1 MNFLSNRFRLQ
12 HLLVFVAT
20 AMVSLSA
27 WAVEPFKLKD
37 IRVEGL
43 QRVESGT
50 VFASLPFRIGDFY
63 NDESG
68 AAAIRALFALGLFK
82 DVRLD
87 TQGDV
92 LVVIV
97 EERPS
102 ISEIQ
107 WVGLKEFDKD
117 ALTKSLKEVGLS
129 EGRPF
134 DKALAD
140 KAEQELKR
148 QYITRSLYGAE
159 VQTTVTPVDR
169 NRVNLTFTVTE
180 GGPSKIKEI
189 RINGNQSFSE
199 RTLKDQLNLDIGGW
213 LSWYTKSDRYSRS
226 KLNADLEIL
235 RSFYLARG
243 YLEFRV
249 DSTQVA
255 ISPDKQDISI
265 VINVTE
271 GDRFVVSN
279 VKLEGNYLGKED
291 EFKAIVKIGIGQPF
305 NAETVAET
313 TKAFSDYF
321 GKFGYAFAR
330 IDARPE
336 IDRLNNRVSL
346 VLVAEPSRRAYV
358 RRINVTG
365 NNRTRDEVIRREFR
379 QLESAW
385 YDGDKI
391 KLSRD
396 RVDRLGFFTEVNIET
411 QEVPATNDQV
421 DLIISVVEKP
431 TGSVSAGAGFSSTE
445 KVAFN
450 FGIRQENAF
459 GSGNYLATEINT
471 SRFNRTIVISTTDPY
486 FTEDGVSRTIDLF
499 HRTSRPYL
507 GDLNAY
513 SLVSSGAGMRFGV
526 PFSEVDRVFFGAN
539 LEQTSIRPGT
549 NLPNAYVEYMQQFGY
564 TSTSLPLTIG
574 WARDGRDSALVPSKG
589 ILQRFNSDLSLAGDS
604 RYIRTNYQIQH
615 YTPLTKKFTLALNAD
630 IGYGQGLSNRPYP
643 LFKNYFV
650 GGLGSVRGFQQS
662 SLGPSNSANTL
673 FLGGARKVVFNAEVL
688 APFPG
693 AGNDRTLRLF
703 AFADAGRAFAES
715 QKISLT
721 DLRSSVG
728 IGLSWLSPMG
738 PLRFSYAFPVKSQDT
753 DKIQR
758 LQFQIG
764 TSF

>member
-1 MNFLSNRFRLQ
+1 M
-12 HLLVFVAT
+12 
-20 AMVSLSA
+20 SA

-43 QRVESGT
+43 QRIESGT
-50 VFASLPFRIGDFY
+50 VFASLPFRVGDMY

-87 TQGDV
+87 AQGDV

-102 ISEIQ
+102 ISEVE

-117 ALTKSLKEVGLS
+117 VLVKALKEVGIS

-159 VQTTVTPVDR
+159 VVTTVTPVDR
-169 NRVNLTFTVTE
+169 NRVKLTFTVSE

-189 RINGNQSFSE
+189 RITGNQSFSE
-199 RTLKDQLNLDIGGW
+199 GTLKDQFNLDVGGW
-213 LSWYTKSDRYSRS
+213 LSWYTKSDRYSRT
-226 KLNADLEIL
+226 KLNADLEAL
-235 RSFYLARG
+235 RSYYLSRG
-243 YLEFRV
+243 FLEFRI

-265 VINVTE
+265 AINVTE
-271 GDRFVVSN
+271 GERFVVAG

-291 EFKAIVKIGIGQPF
+291 EFKALVKIGLGQAY

-313 TKAFSDYF
+313 NKAFTDYF
-321 GKFGYAFAR
+321 GKFGFAFAR
-330 IDARPE
+330 VDARPE
-336 IDRLNNRVSL
+336 IDRLTNRVTF
-346 VLVAEPSRRAYV
+346 VLIAEPSRRAYV
-358 RRINVTG
+358 RRINVAG
-365 NNRTRDEVIRREFR
+365 NNRTRDEVVRREFR

-396 RVDRLGFFTEVNIET
+396 RVDRLGFFTEVNIDT
-411 QEVPATNDQV
+411 QEVPATTDQV
-421 DLIISVVEKP
+421 DLTINVVEKP
-431 TGSVSAGAGFSSTE
+431 TGSVSLGAGFSSTE
-445 KVAFN
+445 KVALS

-459 GSGNYLATEINT
+459 GSGNYLATEVNT
-471 SRFNRTIVISTTDPY
+471 SRYNRTIVISTTDPY
-486 FTEDGVSRTIDLF
+486 FTPEGVSRTIDVF
-499 HRTSRPYL
+499 HRTTRPYL

-526 PFSEVDRVFFGAN
+526 PFSEIDTVYFGAN
-539 LEQTSIRPGT
+539 LEQTSIRPGN
-549 NLPNAYVEYMQQFGY
+549 NLPNAYVEYMQQFG
-564 TSTSLPLTIG
+564 STSNSLPFTIG
-574 WARDGRDSALVPSKG
+574 WARDGRDSALVPTRG
-589 ILQRFNSDLSLAGDS
+589 ILQRFNSDLSASGDA
-604 RYIRTNYQIQH
+604 RYVRTNYQIQQ
-615 YTPLTKKFTLALNAD
+615 YTPLTKKYTLALNAD
-630 IGYGQGLSNRPYP
+630 LGWGQGLSDRPYP

-662 SLGPSNSANTL
+662 SLGPSDSTNSL
-673 FLGGARKVVFNAEVL
+673 YLGGPKKIVLNAEL
-688 APFPG
+688 MAPFPG

-703 AFADAGRAFAES
+703 AFTDVGRAFGENE
-715 QKISLT
+715 KINFNE
-721 DLRSSVG
+721 LRSSIGV
-728 IGLSWLSPMG
+728 GLSWISPMG
-738 PLRFSYAFPVKSQDT
+738 PLRFSYALPMKRQVT

>member
-1 MNFLSNRFRLQ
+1 MNFFPNRFRLQ
-12 HLLVFVAT
+12 HLCLLVAA
-20 AMVSLSA
+20 AMSSISA

-43 QRVESGT
+43 QRIEPGT
-50 VFASLPFRIGDFY
+50 VFASLPFRIGDIY

-87 TQGDV
+87 AQGDV

-102 ISEIQ
+102 ISEVE

-117 ALTKSLKEVGLS
+117 VLVKALKEAGIS

-134 DKALAD
+134 DKAFVD

-159 VQTTVTPVDR
+159 VVTTVTPVDR
-169 NRVNLTFTVTE
+169 NRVKLTFTVTE

-189 RINGNQSFSE
+189 RITGNQNFSE
-199 RTLKDQLNLDIGGW
+199 DALKDQFNLDVGGW
-213 LSWYTKSDRYSRS
+213 LSWYTKSDRYSRT
-226 KLNADLEIL
+226 KLNADLEAL
-235 RSFYLARG
+235 RSYYLSRG
-243 YLEFRV
+243 FLEFRI

-265 VINVTE
+265 AINVAE
-271 GDRFVVSN
+271 GERFVVAG

-291 EFKAIVKIGIGQPF
+291 EFKALVKIGLGQPY

-313 TKAFSDYF
+313 NKAFTDYF
-321 GKFGYAFAR
+321 GKFGFAFAR
-330 IDARPE
+330 VDARPE
-336 IDRLNNRVSL
+336 IDRLTNRVNF
-346 VLVAEPSRRAYV
+346 VLIAEPSRRAYV
-358 RRINVTG
+358 RRINVAG
-365 NNRTRDEVIRREFR
+365 NNRTRDEVVRREFR

-396 RVDRLGFFTEVNIET
+396 RIDRLGFFTEVNIDT
-411 QEVPATNDQV
+411 QEVPATADQV
-421 DLIISVVEKP
+421 DLTVNVVEKP
-431 TGSVSAGAGFSSTE
+431 TGSVSLGVGFSSTE
-445 KVAFN
+445 KVALS

-459 GSGNYLATEINT
+459 GSGSYLATEINT
-471 SRFNRTIVISTTDPY
+471 SKYNKTIVISSTDPY
-486 FTEDGVSRTIDLF
+486 FTPEGISRTIDVF
-499 HRTSRPYL
+499 HRTMRPYL
-507 GDLNAY
+507 GDLDAY
-513 SLVSSGAGMRFGV
+513 SVVSSGAGIRFGV
-526 PFSEVDRVFFGAN
+526 PFSEIDNVYFGVN
-539 LEQTSIRPGT
+539 LEQTSIRPGN
-549 NLPNAYVEYMQQFGY
+549 NLPNAYVEFMQQFGY
-564 TSTSLPLTIG
+564 TSTSLPFTIG
-574 WARDGRDSALVPSKG
+574 WARDGRDSALVPTRG
-589 ILQRFNSDLSLAGDS
+589 ILQRFNSDLSVNGDA
-604 RYIRTNYQIQH
+604 RYIRTNYQIQQ
-615 YTPLTKKFTLALNAD
+615 YTPLTKKYTLALNAD
-630 IGYGQGLSNRPYP
+630 LGWGQGLSNRPYP
-643 LFKNYFV
+643 LFKNYYV

-662 SLGPSNSANTL
+662 TLGPSDSTNSL
-673 FLGGARKVVFNAEVL
+673 YLGGPKKIVMNAEL
-688 APFPG
+688 MAPLPG

-703 AFADAGRAFAES
+703 AFTDVGRAFGENEKVNLS
-715 QKISLT
+715 E
-721 DLRSSVG
+721 LRSSYGV
-728 IGLSWLSPMG
+728 GLSWISPMG
-738 PLRFSYAFPVKSQDT
+738 PLRFSYALPIKRKVT

>member
-1 MNFLSNRFRLQ
+1 MNFLLNRFRL
-12 HLLVFVAT
+12 HHFCVLLA
-20 AMVSLSA
+20 AAISGMSA

-43 QRVESGT
+43 QRIESGT
-50 VFASLPFRIGDFY
+50 VFASLPFRVGDMY

-87 TQGDV
+87 AQGDV

-102 ISEIQ
+102 ISEVE

-117 ALTKSLKEVGLS
+117 VLVKALKEVGIS

-159 VQTTVTPVDR
+159 VVTTVTPVDR
-169 NRVNLTFTVTE
+169 NRVKLTFTVSE

-189 RINGNQSFSE
+189 RITGNQNFSE
-199 RTLKDQLNLDIGGW
+199 GTLKDQFNLDVGGW
-213 LSWYTKSDRYSRS
+213 LSWYTKSDRYSRT
-226 KLNADLEIL
+226 KLNADLEAL
-235 RSFYLARG
+235 RSYYLSRG
-243 YLEFRV
+243 FLEFRI

-265 VINVTE
+265 AINVTE
-271 GDRFVVSN
+271 GERFVVSG

-291 EFKAIVKIGIGQPF
+291 EFKALVKIGLGQAY

-313 TKAFSDYF
+313 NKAFTDYF
-321 GKFGYAFAR
+321 GKFGFAFAR
-330 IDARPE
+330 VDARPE
-336 IDRLNNRVSL
+336 IDRLTNRVTF
-346 VLVAEPSRRAYV
+346 VLIAEPSRRAYV
-358 RRINVTG
+358 RRINVAG
-365 NNRTRDEVIRREFR
+365 NNRTRDEVVRREFR

-396 RVDRLGFFTEVNIET
+396 RVDRLGFFTEVNIDT
-411 QEVPATNDQV
+411 QEVPATTDQV
-421 DLIISVVEKP
+421 DLTVNVVEKP
-431 TGSVSAGAGFSSTE
+431 TGSISLGAGFSSTE
-445 KVAFN
+445 KVALS

-459 GSGNYLATEINT
+459 GSGNYLATEVNT
-471 SRFNRTIVISTTDPY
+471 SKYNRTIVISTTDPY
-486 FTEDGVSRTIDLF
+486 FTPEGISRTIDVF
-499 HRTSRPYL
+499 HRTTRPYL

-526 PFSEVDRVFFGAN
+526 PFSEIDTVYFGVN
-539 LEQTSIRPGT
+539 LEQTSIRPGN

-564 TSTSLPLTIG
+564 TSNSLPFTIG
-574 WARDGRDSALVPSKG
+574 WARDGRDSALVPTRG
-589 ILQRFNSDLSLAGDS
+589 ILQRFNSDLSASGDA
-604 RYIRTNYQIQH
+604 RYVRTNYQIQQ
-615 YTPLTKKFTLALNAD
+615 YTPLTKKYTLALNAD
-630 IGYGQGLSNRPYP
+630 LGWGQGLSDRPYP

-662 SLGPSNSANTL
+662 TLGPSDSTNSL
-673 FLGGARKVVFNAEVL
+673 YLGGPKKIVLNAEL
-688 APFPG
+688 MAPFPG

-703 AFADAGRAFAES
+703 AFTDVGRAFGENE
-715 QKISLT
+715 KINFNE
-721 DLRSSVG
+721 LRSSIGV
-728 IGLSWLSPMG
+728 GLSWISPMG
-738 PLRFSYAFPVKSQDT
+738 PLRFSYALPMKRQVT

>member
-1 MNFLSNRFRLQ
+1 MNFLPNRFRLH
-12 HLLVFVAT
+12 HLCVLLA
-20 AMVSLSA
+20 AAISSMSA

-43 QRVESGT
+43 QRIESGT
-50 VFASLPFRIGDFY
+50 VFASLPFRVGDMY

-87 TQGDV
+87 AQGDV

-102 ISEIQ
+102 ISEVE

-117 ALTKSLKEVGLS
+117 VLQKALKEVGIS

-159 VQTTVTPVDR
+159 VVTTVTPVDR
-169 NRVNLTFTVTE
+169 NRVKLTFTVSE

-189 RINGNQSFSE
+189 RITGNQNFSE
-199 RTLKDQLNLDIGGW
+199 GTLKDQFNLDVGGW
-213 LSWYTKSDRYSRS
+213 LSWYTKSDRYSRT
-226 KLNADLEIL
+226 KLNADLEAL
-235 RSFYLARG
+235 RSYYLSRG
-243 YLEFRV
+243 FLEFRI

-255 ISPDKQDISI
+255 ISPDKQDIS
-265 VINVTE
+265 VAINVTE
-271 GDRFVVSN
+271 GERFVVSG

-291 EFKAIVKIGIGQPF
+291 EFKALVKIGLGQPY

-313 TKAFSDYF
+313 NKAFTDYF
-321 GKFGYAFAR
+321 GKFGFAFAR
-330 IDARPE
+330 VDARPE
-336 IDRLNNRVSL
+336 IDRLTNRVTF
-346 VLVAEPSRRAYV
+346 VLIAEPSRRAYV
-358 RRINVTG
+358 RRINVAG
-365 NNRTRDEVIRREFR
+365 NNRTRDEVVRREFR

-411 QEVPATNDQV
+411 QEVPATTDQV
-421 DLIISVVEKP
+421 DLTVNVIEKP
-431 TGSVSAGAGFSSTE
+431 TGSVSLGAGFSSTE
-445 KVAFN
+445 KVALS

-459 GSGNYLATEINT
+459 GSGNYLATEVNT
-471 SRFNRTIVISTTDPY
+471 SKYNRTIVISTTDPY
-486 FTEDGVSRTIDLF
+486 FTPEGISRTIDIF
-499 HRTSRPYL
+499 HRTTRPYL

-513 SLVSSGAGMRFGV
+513 SLVNSGAGMRFGV
-526 PFSEVDRVFFGAN
+526 PFSEIDTVYFGAN
-539 LEQTSIRPGT
+539 LEQTSIRPGN

-564 TSTSLPLTIG
+564 TSNSLPFTIG
-574 WARDGRDSALVPSKG
+574 WARDGRDSALVPTRG
-589 ILQRFNSDLSLAGDS
+589 ILQRFNSDLSASGDA
-604 RYIRTNYQIQH
+604 RYVRTNYQIQQ
-615 YTPLTKKFTLALNAD
+615 YTPLTKKYTLALNAD
-630 IGYGQGLSNRPYP
+630 LGWGQGLSNRPYP

-662 SLGPSNSANTL
+662 TLGPSDSTNSL
-673 FLGGARKVVFNAEVL
+673 YLGGPKKIVLNAEL
-688 APFPG
+688 MAPFPG

-703 AFADAGRAFAES
+703 AFTDVGRAFGENE
-715 QKISLT
+715 KINLNE
-721 DLRSSVG
+721 LRSSIGV
-728 IGLSWLSPMG
+728 GLSWISPMG
-738 PLRFSYAFPVKSQDT
+738 PLRFSYALPMKRQVA

>member
-1 MNFLSNRFRLQ
+1 MNFLPNRFRLH
-12 HLLVFVAT
+12 HLCVLLA
-20 AMVSLSA
+20 AAISGMSA

-43 QRVESGT
+43 QRIESGT
-50 VFASLPFRIGDFY
+50 VFASLPFRVGDMY

-87 TQGDV
+87 AQGDV

-102 ISEIQ
+102 ISEVE

-117 ALTKSLKEVGLS
+117 VLVKALKEVGIS

-159 VQTTVTPVDR
+159 VVTTVTPVDR
-169 NRVNLTFTVTE
+169 NRVKLTFTVSE

-189 RINGNQSFSE
+189 RITGNQNFSE
-199 RTLKDQLNLDIGGW
+199 GTLKDQFNLDVGGW
-213 LSWYTKSDRYSRS
+213 LSWYTKSDRYSRT
-226 KLNADLEIL
+226 KLNADLEAL
-235 RSFYLARG
+235 RSYYLSRG
-243 YLEFRV
+243 FLEFRI

-265 VINVTE
+265 AINVTE
-271 GDRFVVSN
+271 GERFVVSG

-291 EFKAIVKIGIGQPF
+291 EFKALVKIGLGQAY

-313 TKAFSDYF
+313 NKAFTDYF
-321 GKFGYAFAR
+321 GKFGFAFAR
-330 IDARPE
+330 VDARPE
-336 IDRLNNRVSL
+336 IDRLTNRVTF
-346 VLVAEPSRRAYV
+346 VLIAEPSRRAYV
-358 RRINVTG
+358 RRINVAG
-365 NNRTRDEVIRREFR
+365 NNRTRDEVVRREFR

-396 RVDRLGFFTEVNIET
+396 RVDRLGFFTEVNIDT
-411 QEVPATNDQV
+411 QEVPATTDQV
-421 DLIISVVEKP
+421 DLTINVVEKP
-431 TGSVSAGAGFSSTE
+431 TGSVSLGAGFSSTE
-445 KVAFN
+445 KVALS

-459 GSGNYLATEINT
+459 GSGNYLATEVNT
-471 SRFNRTIVISTTDPY
+471 SRYNRTIVISTTDPY
-486 FTEDGVSRTIDLF
+486 FTPEGVSRTIDVF
-499 HRTSRPYL
+499 HRTTRPYL

-526 PFSEVDRVFFGAN
+526 PFSEIDTVYFGAN
-539 LEQTSIRPGT
+539 LEQTSIRPGN
-549 NLPNAYVEYMQQFGY
+549 NLPNAYVEYMQQFG
-564 TSTSLPLTIG
+564 STSNSLPFTIG
-574 WARDGRDSALVPSKG
+574 WARDGRDSALVPTRG
-589 ILQRFNSDLSLAGDS
+589 ILQRFNSDLSASGDA
-604 RYIRTNYQIQH
+604 RYVRTNYQIQQ
-615 YTPLTKKFTLALNAD
+615 YTPLTKKYTLALNAD
-630 IGYGQGLSNRPYP
+630 LGWGQGLSDRPYP

-662 SLGPSNSANTL
+662 SLGPSDSTNSL
-673 FLGGARKVVFNAEVL
+673 YLGGPKKIVLNAEL
-688 APFPG
+688 MAPFPG

-703 AFADAGRAFAES
+703 AFTDVGRAFGENE
-715 QKISLT
+715 KINFNE
-721 DLRSSVG
+721 LRSSIGV
-728 IGLSWLSPMG
+728 GLSWISPMG
-738 PLRFSYAFPVKSQDT
+738 PLRFSYALPMKRQVT

>member
-1 MNFLSNRFRLQ
+1 MCV
-12 HLLVFVAT
+12 LLA
-20 AMVSLSA
+20 AAISGMSA

-43 QRVESGT
+43 QRIESGT
-50 VFASLPFRIGDFY
+50 VFASLPFRVGDMY

-87 TQGDV
+87 AQGDV

-102 ISEIQ
+102 ISEVE

-117 ALTKSLKEVGLS
+117 VLQKALKEVGIS

-159 VQTTVTPVDR
+159 VVTTVTPVDR
-169 NRVNLTFTVTE
+169 NRVKLTFTVSE

-189 RINGNQSFSE
+189 RITGNQNFSE
-199 RTLKDQLNLDIGGW
+199 GTLKDQFNLDVGGW
-213 LSWYTKSDRYSRS
+213 LSWYTKSDRYSRT
-226 KLNADLEIL
+226 KLNADLEAL
-235 RSFYLARG
+235 RSYYLSRG
-243 YLEFRV
+243 FLEFRI

-265 VINVTE
+265 AINVTE
-271 GDRFVVSN
+271 GERFVVSG

-291 EFKAIVKIGIGQPF
+291 EFKALVKIGLGQAY

-313 TKAFSDYF
+313 NKAFTDYF
-321 GKFGYAFAR
+321 GKFGFAFAR
-330 IDARPE
+330 VDARPE
-336 IDRLNNRVSL
+336 IDRVTNRVTF
-346 VLVAEPSRRAYV
+346 VLIAEPSRRAYV
-358 RRINVTG
+358 RRINVAG
-365 NNRTRDEVIRREFR
+365 NNRTRDEVVRREFR

-396 RVDRLGFFTEVNIET
+396 RVDRLGFFTEVNIDT
-411 QEVPATNDQV
+411 QEVPATTDQV
-421 DLIISVVEKP
+421 DLTVNVIEKP
-431 TGSVSAGAGFSSTE
+431 TGSVSLGAGFSSTE
-445 KVAFN
+445 KVALS

-459 GSGNYLATEINT
+459 GSGNYLATEVNT
-471 SRFNRTIVISTTDPY
+471 SRYNRTIVVSTTDPY
-486 FTEDGVSRTIDLF
+486 FTPEGISRTIDVF
-499 HRTSRPYL
+499 HRTTRPYL

-526 PFSEVDRVFFGAN
+526 PFSEIDTVYFGAN
-539 LEQTSIRPGT
+539 LEQTSIRPGN

-564 TSTSLPLTIG
+564 TSNSLPFTIG
-574 WARDGRDSALVPSKG
+574 WARDGRDSALVPTRG
-589 ILQRFNSDLSLAGDS
+589 ILQRFNSDLSASGDA
-604 RYIRTNYQIQH
+604 RYVRTNYQIQQ
-615 YTPLTKKFTLALNAD
+615 YTPLTKKYTLALNAD
-630 IGYGQGLSNRPYP
+630 LGWGQGLSNRPYP

-662 SLGPSNSANTL
+662 TLGPSDSTNSL
-673 FLGGARKVVFNAEVL
+673 YLGGPKKIVLNAEL
-688 APFPG
+688 MAPFPG

-703 AFADAGRAFAES
+703 AFTDVGRAFGENE
-715 QKISLT
+715 KINFNE
-721 DLRSSVG
+721 LRSSIGV
-728 IGLSWLSPMG
+728 GLSWISPMG
-738 PLRFSYAFPVKSQDT
+738 PLRFSYALPMKRQVT

>member
-1 MNFLSNRFRLQ
+1 MNFLPNRFRLH
-12 HLLVFVAT
+12 HLCVLLA
-20 AMVSLSA
+20 AAISGMSA

-43 QRVESGT
+43 QRIESGT
-50 VFASLPFRIGDFY
+50 VFASLPFRVGDMY

-87 TQGDV
+87 AQGDV

-102 ISEIQ
+102 ISEVE

-117 ALTKSLKEVGLS
+117 VLVKALKEVGIS

-159 VQTTVTPVDR
+159 VVTTVTPVDR
-169 NRVNLTFTVTE
+169 NRVKLTFTVSE

-189 RINGNQSFSE
+189 RITGNQNFSE
-199 RTLKDQLNLDIGGW
+199 GTLKDQFNLDVGGW
-213 LSWYTKSDRYSRS
+213 LSWYTKSDRYSRT
-226 KLNADLEIL
+226 KLNADLEAL
-235 RSFYLARG
+235 RSYYLSRG
-243 YLEFRV
+243 FLEFRI

-265 VINVTE
+265 AINVTE
-271 GDRFVVSN
+271 GERFVVSG

-291 EFKAIVKIGIGQPF
+291 EFKALVKIGLGQAY

-313 TKAFSDYF
+313 NKAFTDYF
-321 GKFGYAFAR
+321 GKFGFAFAR
-330 IDARPE
+330 VDARPE
-336 IDRLNNRVSL
+336 IDRLTNRVTF
-346 VLVAEPSRRAYV
+346 VLIAEPSRRAYV
-358 RRINVTG
+358 RRINVAG
-365 NNRTRDEVIRREFR
+365 NNRTRDEVVRREFR

-396 RVDRLGFFTEVNIET
+396 RVDRLGFFTEVNIDT
-411 QEVPATNDQV
+411 QEVPATTDQV
-421 DLIISVVEKP
+421 DLTVNVVEKP
-431 TGSVSAGAGFSSTE
+431 TGSVSLGAGFSSTE
-445 KVAFN
+445 KVALS

-459 GSGNYLATEINT
+459 GSGNYLATEVNT
-471 SRFNRTIVISTTDPY
+471 SKYNRTIVISTTDPY
-486 FTEDGVSRTIDLF
+486 FTPEGISRTIDVF
-499 HRTSRPYL
+499 HRTTRPYL

-526 PFSEVDRVFFGAN
+526 PFSEIDTVYFGAN
-539 LEQTSIRPGT
+539 LEQTSIRPGN

-564 TSTSLPLTIG
+564 TSNSLPFTIG
-574 WARDGRDSALVPSKG
+574 WARDGRDSALVPTRG
-589 ILQRFNSDLSLAGDS
+589 ILQRFNSDLSASGDA
-604 RYIRTNYQIQH
+604 RYVRTNYQIQQ
-615 YTPLTKKFTLALNAD
+615 YTPLTKKYTLALNAD
-630 IGYGQGLSNRPYP
+630 LGWGQGLSDRPYP

-662 SLGPSNSANTL
+662 TLGPSDSTNSL
-673 FLGGARKVVFNAEVL
+673 YLGGPKKIVLNAEL
-688 APFPG
+688 MAPFPG

-703 AFADAGRAFAES
+703 AFTDVGRAFGENE
-715 QKISLT
+715 KINFNE
-721 DLRSSVG
+721 LRSSIGV
-728 IGLSWLSPMG
+728 GLSWISPMG
-738 PLRFSYAFPVKSQDT
+738 PLRFSYALPMKRQVT

>member
-1 MNFLSNRFRLQ
+1 MNFLPNRFRLH
-12 HLLVFVAT
+12 HLCVLLA
-20 AMVSLSA
+20 AAISGMSA
-27 WAVEPFKLKD
+27 WAVEPFMLKD

-43 QRVESGT
+43 QRIESGT
-50 VFASLPFRIGDFY
+50 VFASLPFRVGDMY

-87 TQGDV
+87 AQGDV

-102 ISEIQ
+102 ISEVE

-117 ALTKSLKEVGLS
+117 VLVKALKEVGIS

-159 VQTTVTPVDR
+159 VVTTVTPVDR
-169 NRVNLTFTVTE
+169 NRVKLTFTVSE

-189 RINGNQSFSE
+189 RITGNQNFSE
-199 RTLKDQLNLDIGGW
+199 GTLKDQFNLDVGGW
-213 LSWYTKSDRYSRS
+213 LSWYTKSDRYSRT
-226 KLNADLEIL
+226 KLNADLEAL
-235 RSFYLARG
+235 RSYYLSRG
-243 YLEFRV
+243 FLEFRI

-265 VINVTE
+265 AINVTE
-271 GDRFVVSN
+271 GERFVVSG

-291 EFKAIVKIGIGQPF
+291 EFKALVKIGLGQPY

-313 TKAFSDYF
+313 SKAFADYF
-321 GKFGYAFAR
+321 GKFGFAFAR
-330 IDARPE
+330 VDARPE
-336 IDRLNNRVSL
+336 IDRLTNRVNF
-346 VLVAEPSRRAYV
+346 VLIAEPSRRAYV
-358 RRINVTG
+358 RRINVAG

-396 RVDRLGFFTEVNIET
+396 RVDRLGFFTEVNIDT
-411 QEVPATNDQV
+411 QEVPATTDQV
-421 DLIISVVEKP
+421 DLTVNVVEKP
-431 TGSVSAGAGFSSTE
+431 TGSISLGAGFSSTE
-445 KVAFN
+445 KVALS
-450 FGIRQENAF
+450 FGVRQENAF

-471 SRFNRTIVISTTDPY
+471 SKYNRTIVISTTDPY
-486 FTEDGVSRTIDLF
+486 FTPEGISRTIDVF
-499 HRTSRPYL
+499 HRTTRPYL

-513 SLVSSGAGMRFGV
+513 SLVSSGAGARFGV
-526 PFSEVDRVFFGAN
+526 PFSEIDTVYFGVN
-539 LEQTSIRPGT
+539 LEQTSIRPGN

-564 TSTSLPLTIG
+564 TSTSLPFTVG
-574 WARDGRDSALVPSKG
+574 WARDGRDSALVPTQG
-589 ILQRFNSDLSLAGDS
+589 ILQRFNSDLSASGDA
-604 RYIRTNYQIQH
+604 RYVRTNYQIQQ
-615 YTPLTKKFTLALNAD
+615 YTPLTKKYTLALNAD
-630 IGYGQGLSNRPYP
+630 LGWGQGLSNRPYP

-662 SLGPSNSANTL
+662 TLGPSDSTNSL
-673 FLGGARKVVFNAEVL
+673 YLGGPKKIVLNAEL
-688 APFPG
+688 MAPFPG

-703 AFADAGRAFAES
+703 AFTDVGRAFGENE
-715 QKISLT
+715 KIKLGE
-721 DLRSSVG
+721 LRSSIGV
-728 IGLSWLSPMG
+728 GLSWISPMG
-738 PLRFSYAFPVKSQDT
+738 PLRFSYALPMRRQVA

>member
-1 MNFLSNRFRLQ
+1 V
-12 HLLVFVAT
+12 LLA
-20 AMVSLSA
+20 AAISGMSA

-43 QRVESGT
+43 QRIESGT
-50 VFASLPFRIGDFY
+50 VFASLPFRVGDMY

-87 TQGDV
+87 AQGDV

-102 ISEIQ
+102 ISEVE

-117 ALTKSLKEVGLS
+117 VLVKALKEVGIS

-159 VQTTVTPVDR
+159 VVTTVTPVDR
-169 NRVNLTFTVTE
+169 NRVKLTFTVSE

-189 RINGNQSFSE
+189 RITGNQNFSE
-199 RTLKDQLNLDIGGW
+199 GTLKDQFNLDVGGW
-213 LSWYTKSDRYSRS
+213 LSWYTKSDRYSRT
-226 KLNADLEIL
+226 KLNADLEAL
-235 RSFYLARG
+235 RSYYLSRG
-243 YLEFRV
+243 FLEFRI

-265 VINVTE
+265 AINVTE
-271 GDRFVVSN
+271 GERFVVSG

-291 EFKAIVKIGIGQPF
+291 EFKALVKIGLGQAY

-313 TKAFSDYF
+313 NKAFTDYF
-321 GKFGYAFAR
+321 GKFGFAFAR
-330 IDARPE
+330 VDARPE
-336 IDRLNNRVSL
+336 IDRLTNRVTF
-346 VLVAEPSRRAYV
+346 VLIAEPSRRAYV
-358 RRINVTG
+358 RRINVAG
-365 NNRTRDEVIRREFR
+365 NNRTRDEVVRREFR

-396 RVDRLGFFTEVNIET
+396 RVDRLGFFTEVNIDT
-411 QEVPATNDQV
+411 QEVPATTDQV
-421 DLIISVVEKP
+421 DLTVNVVEKP
-431 TGSVSAGAGFSSTE
+431 TGSVSLGAGFSSTE
-445 KVAFN
+445 KVALS

-459 GSGNYLATEINT
+459 GSGNYLATEVNT
-471 SRFNRTIVISTTDPY
+471 SKYNRTIVISTTDPY
-486 FTEDGVSRTIDLF
+486 FTPEGISRTIDVF
-499 HRTSRPYL
+499 HRTTRPYL

-526 PFSEVDRVFFGAN
+526 PFSEIDTVYFGVN
-539 LEQTSIRPGT
+539 LEQTSIRPGN

-564 TSTSLPLTIG
+564 TSNSLPFTIG
-574 WARDGRDSALVPSKG
+574 WARDGRDSALVPTRG
-589 ILQRFNSDLSLAGDS
+589 ILQRFNSDLSASGDA
-604 RYIRTNYQIQH
+604 RYVRTNYQIQQ
-615 YTPLTKKFTLALNAD
+615 YTPLTKKYTLALNAD
-630 IGYGQGLSNRPYP
+630 LGWGQGLSDRPYP

-662 SLGPSNSANTL
+662 TLGPSDSTNSL
-673 FLGGARKVVFNAEVL
+673 YLGGPKKIVLNAEL
-688 APFPG
+688 MAPFPG

-703 AFADAGRAFAES
+703 AFTDVGRAFGENE
-715 QKISLT
+715 KINFNE
-721 DLRSSVG
+721 LRSSIGV
-728 IGLSWLSPMG
+728 GLSWISPMG
-738 PLRFSYAFPVKSQDT
+738 PLRFSYALPMKRQVT

>member
-1 MNFLSNRFRLQ
+1 MNFLPNRFRLH
-12 HLLVFVAT
+12 HLCVLLA
-20 AMVSLSA
+20 AAISGMSA

-43 QRVESGT
+43 QRIESGT
-50 VFASLPFRIGDFY
+50 VFASLPFRVGDMY

-87 TQGDV
+87 AQGDV

-102 ISEIQ
+102 ISEVE

-117 ALTKSLKEVGLS
+117 VLLKALKEVGIS

-159 VQTTVTPVDR
+159 VVTTVTPVDR
-169 NRVNLTFTVTE
+169 NRVKLTFTVSE

-189 RINGNQSFSE
+189 RITGNQNFSE
-199 RTLKDQLNLDIGGW
+199 STLKDQFNLDVGGW
-213 LSWYTKSDRYSRS
+213 LSWYTKSDRYSRT
-226 KLNADLEIL
+226 KLNADLEAL
-235 RSFYLARG
+235 RSYYLSRG
-243 YLEFRV
+243 FLEFRI

-255 ISPDKQDISI
+255 ISPDKQDIS
-265 VINVTE
+265 VAINVTE
-271 GDRFVVSN
+271 GERFVVSA

-291 EFKAIVKIGIGQPF
+291 EFKALVKIGLGLPY

-313 TKAFSDYF
+313 NKAFTDYF
-321 GKFGYAFAR
+321 GKFGFAFAR
-330 IDARPE
+330 VDARPE
-336 IDRLNNRVSL
+336 IDRLTNRVTF
-346 VLVAEPSRRAYV
+346 VLIADPSRRAYV
-358 RRINVTG
+358 RRINVAG
-365 NNRTRDEVIRREFR
+365 NNRTRDEVVRREFR

-396 RVDRLGFFTEVNIET
+396 RVDRLGFFTEVNIDT
-411 QEVPATNDQV
+411 QEVPATTDQV
-421 DLIISVVEKP
+421 DLTVNVVEKP
-431 TGSVSAGAGFSSTE
+431 TGSVSLGAGFSSTE
-445 KVAFN
+445 KVALS

-459 GSGNYLATEINT
+459 GSGNYLATEVNT
-471 SRFNRTIVISTTDPY
+471 SKYNRTIVISTTDPY
-486 FTEDGVSRTIDLF
+486 FTPEGISRTIDVF
-499 HRTSRPYL
+499 HRTTRPYL

-513 SLVSSGAGMRFGV
+513 SLVNSGAGMRFGV
-526 PFSEVDRVFFGAN
+526 PFSEIDTVYFGAN
-539 LEQTSIRPGT
+539 LEQTSIRPGN

-564 TSTSLPLTIG
+564 TSNSLPITIG
-574 WARDGRDSALVPSKG
+574 WARDGRDSALVPTRG
-589 ILQRFNSDLSLAGDS
+589 ILQRFNSDLSASGDA
-604 RYIRTNYQIQH
+604 RYVRTNYQIQQ
-615 YTPLTKKFTLALNAD
+615 YTPLTKKYTLALNAD
-630 IGYGQGLSNRPYP
+630 LGWGQGLSNRPYP

-662 SLGPSNSANTL
+662 TLGPSDSTNSL
-673 FLGGARKVVFNAEVL
+673 YLGGPKKIVLNAEL
-688 APFPG
+688 MAPFPG

-703 AFADAGRAFAES
+703 AFTDVGRAFGEDE
-715 QKISLT
+715 KINFGE
-721 DLRSSVG
+721 LRSSIGV
-728 IGLSWLSPMG
+728 GLSWISPMG
-738 PLRFSYAFPVKSQDT
+738 PLRFSYALPMKRQVA

>member
-1 MNFLSNRFRLQ
+1 MNFLPNRFRLH
-12 HLLVFVAT
+12 HLCVLLA
-20 AMVSLSA
+20 AAISGMSA

-43 QRVESGT
+43 QRIESGT
-50 VFASLPFRIGDFY
+50 VFASLPFRVGDMY

-87 TQGDV
+87 AQGDV

-102 ISEIQ
+102 ISEVE

-117 ALTKSLKEVGLS
+117 VLQKALKEVGIS

-159 VQTTVTPVDR
+159 VVTTVTPVDR
-169 NRVNLTFTVTE
+169 NRVKLTFTVSE

-189 RINGNQSFSE
+189 RITGNQNFSE
-199 RTLKDQLNLDIGGW
+199 GTLKDQFNLDVGGW
-213 LSWYTKSDRYSRS
+213 LSWYTKSDRYSRT
-226 KLNADLEIL
+226 KLNADLEAL
-235 RSFYLARG
+235 RSYYLSRG
-243 YLEFRV
+243 FLEFRI

-265 VINVTE
+265 AINVTE
-271 GDRFVVSN
+271 GERFVVSG

-291 EFKAIVKIGIGQPF
+291 EFKALVKIGLGQPY

-313 TKAFSDYF
+313 SKAFADYF
-321 GKFGYAFAR
+321 GKFGFAFAR
-330 IDARPE
+330 VEARPE
-336 IDRLNNRVSL
+336 IDRLTNRVNF
-346 VLVAEPSRRAYV
+346 VLIAEPSRRAYV
-358 RRINVTG
+358 RRINVAG

-396 RVDRLGFFTEVNIET
+396 RVDRLGFFTEVNIDT
-411 QEVPATNDQV
+411 QEVPATTDQV
-421 DLIISVVEKP
+421 DLTVNVVEKP
-431 TGSVSAGAGFSSTE
+431 TGSISLGAGFSSTE
-445 KVAFN
+445 KVALS
-450 FGIRQENAF
+450 FGVRQENAF

-471 SRFNRTIVISTTDPY
+471 SKYNRTIVISTTDPY
-486 FTEDGVSRTIDLF
+486 FTPEGISRTIDVF
-499 HRTSRPYL
+499 HRTTRPYL

-513 SLVSSGAGMRFGV
+513 SLVSSGAGARFGV
-526 PFSEVDRVFFGAN
+526 PFSEIDTVYFGVN
-539 LEQTSIRPGT
+539 LEQTSIRPGN

-564 TSTSLPLTIG
+564 TSTSLPFTVG
-574 WARDGRDSALVPSKG
+574 WARDGRDSALVPTQG
-589 ILQRFNSDLSLAGDS
+589 ILQRFNSDLSASGDA
-604 RYIRTNYQIQH
+604 RYVRTNYQIQQ
-615 YTPLTKKFTLALNAD
+615 YTPLTKKYTLALNAD
-630 IGYGQGLSNRPYP
+630 LGWGQGLSNRPYP

-662 SLGPSNSANTL
+662 TLGPSDSTNSL
-673 FLGGARKVVFNAEVL
+673 YLGGPKKIVLNAEL
-688 APFPG
+688 MAPFPG

-703 AFADAGRAFAES
+703 AFTDVGRAFGENE
-715 QKISLT
+715 KIKLGE
-721 DLRSSVG
+721 LRSSIGV
-728 IGLSWLSPMG
+728 GLSWISPMG
-738 PLRFSYAFPVKSQDT
+738 PLRFSYALPMRRQVA

>member
-1 MNFLSNRFRLQ
+1 MNFLPNRFRLH
-12 HLLVFVAT
+12 HLCVLLA
-20 AMVSLSA
+20 AAISGMSA

-43 QRVESGT
+43 QRIESGT
-50 VFASLPFRIGDFY
+50 VFASLPFRVGDMY

-87 TQGDV
+87 AQGDV

-102 ISEIQ
+102 ISEVE

-117 ALTKSLKEVGLS
+117 VLLKALKEVGIS

-159 VQTTVTPVDR
+159 VVTTVTPVDR
-169 NRVNLTFTVTE
+169 NRVKLTFTVSE

-189 RINGNQSFSE
+189 RITGNQNFSE
-199 RTLKDQLNLDIGGW
+199 GTLKDQFNLDVGGW
-213 LSWYTKSDRYSRS
+213 LSWYTKSDRYSRT
-226 KLNADLEIL
+226 KLNADLEAL
-235 RSFYLARG
+235 RSYYLSRG
-243 YLEFRV
+243 FLEFRI

-265 VINVTE
+265 AINVTE
-271 GDRFVVSN
+271 GERFVVAG

-291 EFKAIVKIGIGQPF
+291 EFKALVKIGLGQPY

-313 TKAFSDYF
+313 NKAFTDYF
-321 GKFGYAFAR
+321 GKFGFAFAR
-330 IDARPE
+330 VDARPE
-336 IDRLNNRVSL
+336 IDRLTNRVTF
-346 VLVAEPSRRAYV
+346 VLIAEPSRRAYV
-358 RRINVTG
+358 RRINVAG
-365 NNRTRDEVIRREFR
+365 NNRTRDEVVRREFR

-396 RVDRLGFFTEVNIET
+396 RVDRLGFFTEVNIDT
-411 QEVPATNDQV
+411 QEVPATTDQV
-421 DLIISVVEKP
+421 DLTINVVEKP
-431 TGSVSAGAGFSSTE
+431 TGSVSLGAGFSSTE
-445 KVAFN
+445 KVALS

-459 GSGNYLATEINT
+459 GSGNYLATEVNT
-471 SRFNRTIVISTTDPY
+471 SRYNRTIVISTTDPY
-486 FTEDGVSRTIDLF
+486 FTPEGVSRTIDVF
-499 HRTSRPYL
+499 HRTTRPYL

-526 PFSEVDRVFFGAN
+526 PFSEIDTVYFGAN
-539 LEQTSIRPGT
+539 LEQTSIRPGN
-549 NLPNAYVEYMQQFGY
+549 NLPNAYVEYMQQFG
-564 TSTSLPLTIG
+564 STSNSLPFTIG
-574 WARDGRDSALVPSKG
+574 WARDGRDSALVPTRG
-589 ILQRFNSDLSLAGDS
+589 ILQRFNSDLSASGDA
-604 RYIRTNYQIQH
+604 RYVRTNYQIQQ
-615 YTPLTKKFTLALNAD
+615 YTPLTKKYTLALNAD
-630 IGYGQGLSNRPYP
+630 LGWGQGLSDRPYP

-662 SLGPSNSANTL
+662 SLGPSDSTNSL
-673 FLGGARKVVFNAEVL
+673 YLGGPKKIVLNAEL
-688 APFPG
+688 MAPFPG

-703 AFADAGRAFAES
+703 AFTDVGRAFGENE
-715 QKISLT
+715 KIKLGE
-721 DLRSSVG
+721 LRSSIGV
-728 IGLSWLSPMG
+728 GLSWISPMG
-738 PLRFSYAFPVKSQDT
+738 PLRFSYALPMKRQVA

>member
-1 MNFLSNRFRLQ
+1 MNFLPNRFRLH
-12 HLLVFVAT
+12 HLCVLLA
-20 AMVSLSA
+20 AAISGMSA

-43 QRVESGT
+43 QRIESGT
-50 VFASLPFRIGDFY
+50 VFASLPFRVGDMY

-87 TQGDV
+87 AQGDV

-102 ISEIQ
+102 ISEVE

-117 ALTKSLKEVGLS
+117 VLVKALKEVGIS

-159 VQTTVTPVDR
+159 VVTTVTPVDR
-169 NRVNLTFTVTE
+169 NRVKLTFTVSE

-189 RINGNQSFSE
+189 RITGNQNFSE
-199 RTLKDQLNLDIGGW
+199 GTLKDQFNLDVGGW
-213 LSWYTKSDRYSRS
+213 LSWYTKSDRYSRT
-226 KLNADLEIL
+226 KLNADLEAL
-235 RSFYLARG
+235 RSYYLSRG
-243 YLEFRV
+243 FLEFRI

-255 ISPDKQDISI
+255 ISPDKQDIS
-265 VINVTE
+265 VAINVTE
-271 GDRFVVSN
+271 GERFVVSA

-291 EFKAIVKIGIGQPF
+291 EFKALVKIGLGQPY

-313 TKAFSDYF
+313 NKAFTDYF
-321 GKFGYAFAR
+321 GKFGFAFAR
-330 IDARPE
+330 VDARPE
-336 IDRLNNRVSL
+336 IDRLTNRVTF
-346 VLVAEPSRRAYV
+346 VLIADPSRRAYV
-358 RRINVTG
+358 RRINVAG
-365 NNRTRDEVIRREFR
+365 NNRTRDEVVRREFR

-396 RVDRLGFFTEVNIET
+396 RVDRLGFFTEVNIDT
-411 QEVPATNDQV
+411 QEVPATTDQV
-421 DLIISVVEKP
+421 DLTVNVVEKP
-431 TGSVSAGAGFSSTE
+431 TGSVSLGAGFSSTE
-445 KVAFN
+445 KVALS

-459 GSGNYLATEINT
+459 GSGNYLATEVNT
-471 SRFNRTIVISTTDPY
+471 SRYNRTIVISTTDPY
-486 FTEDGVSRTIDLF
+486 FTPEGISRTIDVF
-499 HRTSRPYL
+499 HRTTRPYL

-526 PFSEVDRVFFGAN
+526 PFSEIDTVYFGAN
-539 LEQTSIRPGT
+539 LEQTSIRPGN
-549 NLPNAYVEYMQQFGY
+549 NLPNAYVEYMQQFG
-564 TSTSLPLTIG
+564 STSNSLPFTIG
-574 WARDGRDSALVPSKG
+574 WARDGRDSALVPTRG
-589 ILQRFNSDLSLAGDS
+589 ILQRFNSDLSASGDA
-604 RYIRTNYQIQH
+604 RYVRTNYQIQQ
-615 YTPLTKKFTLALNAD
+615 YTPLTKKYTLALNAD
-630 IGYGQGLSNRPYP
+630 LGWGQGLSNRPYP

-662 SLGPSNSANTL
+662 TLGPSDSTNSL
-673 FLGGARKVVFNAEVL
+673 YLGGPKKIVLNAEL
-688 APFPG
+688 MAPFPG

-703 AFADAGRAFAES
+703 AFTDVGRAFGENE
-715 QKISLT
+715 KINFGE
-721 DLRSSVG
+721 LRSSIGV
-728 IGLSWLSPMG
+728 GLSWISPMG
-738 PLRFSYAFPVKSQDT
+738 PLRFSYALPMKRQVA

>member
-102 ISEIQ
+102 ISQIQ

-159 VQTTVTPVDR
+159 VVTTVTPVDR

-243 YLEFRV
+243 FLEFRV

-265 VINVTE
+265 VVNVTE

-396 RVDRLGFFTEVNIET
+396 RVDRLGFFTDVNIET

>member
-243 YLEFRV
+243 FLEFRV

-255 ISPDKQDISI
+255 ISPD
-265 VINVTE
+265 
-271 GDRFVVSN
+271 
-279 VKLEGNYLGKED
+279 
-291 EFKAIVKIGIGQPF
+291 
-305 NAETVAET
+305 
-313 TKAFSDYF
+313 
-321 GKFGYAFAR
+321 
-330 IDARPE
+330 
-336 IDRLNNRVSL
+336 
-346 VLVAEPSRRAYV
+346 
-358 RRINVTG
+358 
-365 NNRTRDEVIRREFR
+365 
-379 QLESAW
+379 
-385 YDGDKI
+385 
-391 KLSRD
+391 
-396 RVDRLGFFTEVNIET
+396 
-411 QEVPATNDQV
+411 
-421 DLIISVVEKP
+421 
-431 TGSVSAGAGFSSTE
+431 
-445 KVAFN
+445 
-450 FGIRQENAF
+450 
-459 GSGNYLATEINT
+459 
-471 SRFNRTIVISTTDPY
+471 
-486 FTEDGVSRTIDLF
+486 
-499 HRTSRPYL
+499 
-507 GDLNAY
+507 
-513 SLVSSGAGMRFGV
+513 
-526 PFSEVDRVFFGAN
+526 
-539 LEQTSIRPGT
+539 
-549 NLPNAYVEYMQQFGY
+549 
-564 TSTSLPLTIG
+564 
-574 WARDGRDSALVPSKG
+574 
-589 ILQRFNSDLSLAGDS
+589 
-604 RYIRTNYQIQH
+604 
-615 YTPLTKKFTLALNAD
+615 
-630 IGYGQGLSNRPYP
+630 
-643 LFKNYFV
+643 
-650 GGLGSVRGFQQS
+650 
-662 SLGPSNSANTL
+662 
-673 FLGGARKVVFNAEVL
+673 
-688 APFPG
+688 
-693 AGNDRTLRLF
+693 
-703 AFADAGRAFAES
+703 
-715 QKISLT
+715 
-721 DLRSSVG
+721 
-728 IGLSWLSPMG
+728 
-738 PLRFSYAFPVKSQDT
+738 
-753 DKIQR
+753 
-758 LQFQIG
+758 
-764 TSF
+764 

>member
-1 MNFLSNRFRLQ
+1 MNFLPNRFRLH
-12 HLLVFVAT
+12 HLCVLLA
-20 AMVSLSA
+20 AAISGMSA
-27 WAVEPFKLKD
+27 WAVEPFKLRD

-43 QRVESGT
+43 QRIESGT
-50 VFASLPFRIGDFY
+50 VFASLPFRVGDMY

-87 TQGDV
+87 AQGDV

-102 ISEIQ
+102 ISEVE

-117 ALTKSLKEVGLS
+117 VLVKALKEVGIS

-159 VQTTVTPVDR
+159 VVTTVTPVDR
-169 NRVNLTFTVTE
+169 NRVKLTFTVSE

-189 RINGNQSFSE
+189 RITGNQNFSE
-199 RTLKDQLNLDIGGW
+199 GTLKDQFNLDVGGW
-213 LSWYTKSDRYSRS
+213 LSWYTKSDRYSRT
-226 KLNADLEIL
+226 KLNADLEAL
-235 RSFYLARG
+235 RSYYLSRG
-243 YLEFRV
+243 FLEFRI

-265 VINVTE
+265 AINVTE
-271 GDRFVVSN
+271 GERFVVSG

-291 EFKAIVKIGIGQPF
+291 EFKALVKIGLGQPY

-313 TKAFSDYF
+313 SKAFADYF
-321 GKFGYAFAR
+321 GKFGFAFAR
-330 IDARPE
+330 VDARPE
-336 IDRLNNRVSL
+336 IDRLTNRVNF
-346 VLVAEPSRRAYV
+346 VLIAEPSRRAYV
-358 RRINVTG
+358 RRINVAG
-365 NNRTRDEVIRREFR
+365 NNRTRDEVVRREFR

-396 RVDRLGFFTEVNIET
+396 RVDRLGFFTEVNIDT
-411 QEVPATNDQV
+411 QEVPATTDQV
-421 DLIISVVEKP
+421 DLTVNVVEKP
-431 TGSVSAGAGFSSTE
+431 TGSISLGAGFSSTE
-445 KVAFN
+445 KVALS
-450 FGIRQENAF
+450 FGVRQENAF

-471 SRFNRTIVISTTDPY
+471 SKYNRTIVISTTDPY
-486 FTEDGVSRTIDLF
+486 FTPEGISRTIDVF
-499 HRTSRPYL
+499 HRTTRPYL

-513 SLVSSGAGMRFGV
+513 SLVSSGAGARFGV
-526 PFSEVDRVFFGAN
+526 PFSEIDTVYFGVN
-539 LEQTSIRPGT
+539 LEQTSIRPGN

-564 TSTSLPLTIG
+564 TSTSLPFTVG
-574 WARDGRDSALVPSKG
+574 WARDGRDSALVPTQG
-589 ILQRFNSDLSLAGDS
+589 ILQRFNSDLSASGDA
-604 RYIRTNYQIQH
+604 RYVRTNYQIQQ
-615 YTPLTKKFTLALNAD
+615 YTPLTKKYTLALNAD
-630 IGYGQGLSNRPYP
+630 LGWGQGLSNRPYP

-662 SLGPSNSANTL
+662 TLGPSDSTNSL
-673 FLGGARKVVFNAEVL
+673 YLGGPKKIVLNAEL
-688 APFPG
+688 MAPFPG

-703 AFADAGRAFAES
+703 AFTDVGRAFGENE
-715 QKISLT
+715 KIKLGE
-721 DLRSSVG
+721 LRSSIGV
-728 IGLSWLSPMG
+728 GLSWISPMG
-738 PLRFSYAFPVKSQDT
+738 PLRFSYALPMRRQVA

>member
-1 MNFLSNRFRLQ
+1 MNFLPNRFRLH
-12 HLLVFVAT
+12 HLCVLLA
-20 AMVSLSA
+20 AAISSMSA

-43 QRVESGT
+43 QRIESGT
-50 VFASLPFRIGDFY
+50 VFASLPFRVGDMY

-87 TQGDV
+87 AQGDV

-102 ISEIQ
+102 ISEVE

-117 ALTKSLKEVGLS
+117 VLQKALKEVGIS

-159 VQTTVTPVDR
+159 VVTTVTPVDR
-169 NRVNLTFTVTE
+169 NRVKLTFTVSE

-189 RINGNQSFSE
+189 RITGNQNFSE
-199 RTLKDQLNLDIGGW
+199 GTLKDQFNLDVGGW
-213 LSWYTKSDRYSRS
+213 LSWYTKSDRYSRT
-226 KLNADLEIL
+226 KLNADLEAL
-235 RSFYLARG
+235 RSYYLSRG
-243 YLEFRV
+243 FLEFRI

-255 ISPDKQDISI
+255 ISPDKQDIS
-265 VINVTE
+265 VAINVTE
-271 GDRFVVSN
+271 GERFVVSG

-291 EFKAIVKIGIGQPF
+291 EFKALVKIGLGQAY

-313 TKAFSDYF
+313 NKAFTDYF
-321 GKFGYAFAR
+321 GKFGFAFAR
-330 IDARPE
+330 VDARPE
-336 IDRLNNRVSL
+336 IDRVTNRVTF
-346 VLVAEPSRRAYV
+346 VLIAEPSRRAYV
-358 RRINVTG
+358 RRINVAG
-365 NNRTRDEVIRREFR
+365 NNRTRDEVVRREFR

-396 RVDRLGFFTEVNIET
+396 RVDRLGFFTEVNIDT
-411 QEVPATNDQV
+411 QEVPATTDQV
-421 DLIISVVEKP
+421 DLTVNVIEKP
-431 TGSVSAGAGFSSTE
+431 TGSVSLGAGFSSTE
-445 KVAFN
+445 KVALS

-459 GSGNYLATEINT
+459 GSGNYLATEVNT
-471 SRFNRTIVISTTDPY
+471 SRYNRTIVVSTTDPY
-486 FTEDGVSRTIDLF
+486 FTPEGISRTIDVF
-499 HRTSRPYL
+499 HRTTRPYL

-526 PFSEVDRVFFGAN
+526 PFSEIDTVYFGAN
-539 LEQTSIRPGT
+539 LEQTSIRPGN

-564 TSTSLPLTIG
+564 TSNSLPFTIG
-574 WARDGRDSALVPSKG
+574 WARDGRDSALVPTRG
-589 ILQRFNSDLSLAGDS
+589 ILQRFNSDLSASGDA
-604 RYIRTNYQIQH
+604 RYVRTNYQIQQ
-615 YTPLTKKFTLALNAD
+615 YTPLTKKYTLALNAD
-630 IGYGQGLSNRPYP
+630 LGWGQGLSNRPYP

-662 SLGPSNSANTL
+662 TLGPSDSTNSL
-673 FLGGARKVVFNAEVL
+673 YLGGPKKIVLNAEL
-688 APFPG
+688 MAPFPG

-703 AFADAGRAFAES
+703 AFTDVGRAFGENE
-715 QKISLT
+715 KINFNE
-721 DLRSSVG
+721 LRSSIGV
-728 IGLSWLSPMG
+728 GLSWISPMG
-738 PLRFSYAFPVKSQDT
+738 PLRFSYALPMKRQVT

>member
-1 MNFLSNRFRLQ
+1 MNFLPNRFRLH
-12 HLLVFVAT
+12 HLCVLLA
-20 AMVSLSA
+20 AAISGMSA
-27 WAVEPFKLKD
+27 WAVEPFKLRD

-43 QRVESGT
+43 QRIESGT
-50 VFASLPFRIGDFY
+50 VFASLPFRVGDMY

-87 TQGDV
+87 AQGDV

-102 ISEIQ
+102 ISEVE

-117 ALTKSLKEVGLS
+117 VLVKALKEVGIS

-159 VQTTVTPVDR
+159 VVTTVTPVDR
-169 NRVNLTFTVTE
+169 NRVKLTFTVSE

-189 RINGNQSFSE
+189 RITGNQNFSE
-199 RTLKDQLNLDIGGW
+199 GTLKDQFNLDVGGW
-213 LSWYTKSDRYSRS
+213 LSWYTKSDRYSRT
-226 KLNADLEIL
+226 KLNADLEAL
-235 RSFYLARG
+235 RSYYLSRG
-243 YLEFRV
+243 FLEFRI

-265 VINVTE
+265 AINVTE
-271 GDRFVVSN
+271 GERFVVSG

-291 EFKAIVKIGIGQPF
+291 EFKALVKIGLGQPY

-313 TKAFSDYF
+313 SKAFADYF
-321 GKFGYAFAR
+321 GKFGFAFAR
-330 IDARPE
+330 VEARPE
-336 IDRLNNRVSL
+336 IDRLTNRVNF
-346 VLVAEPSRRAYV
+346 VLIAEPSRRAYV
-358 RRINVTG
+358 RRINVAG

-396 RVDRLGFFTEVNIET
+396 RVDRLGFFTEVNIDT
-411 QEVPATNDQV
+411 QEVPATTDQV
-421 DLIISVVEKP
+421 DLTVNVVEKP
-431 TGSVSAGAGFSSTE
+431 TGSISLGAGFSSTE
-445 KVAFN
+445 KVALS
-450 FGIRQENAF
+450 FGVRQENAF

-471 SRFNRTIVISTTDPY
+471 SKYNRTIVISTTDPY
-486 FTEDGVSRTIDLF
+486 FTPEGISRTIDVF
-499 HRTSRPYL
+499 HRTTRPYL

-513 SLVSSGAGMRFGV
+513 SLVSSGAGARFGV
-526 PFSEVDRVFFGAN
+526 PFSEIDTVYFGVN
-539 LEQTSIRPGT
+539 LEQTSIRPGN

-564 TSTSLPLTIG
+564 TSTSLPFTVG
-574 WARDGRDSALVPSKG
+574 WARDGRDSALVPTQG
-589 ILQRFNSDLSLAGDS
+589 ILQRFNSDLSASGDA
-604 RYIRTNYQIQH
+604 RYVRTNYQIQQ
-615 YTPLTKKFTLALNAD
+615 YTPLTKKYTLALNAD
-630 IGYGQGLSNRPYP
+630 LGWGQGLSNRPYP

-662 SLGPSNSANTL
+662 TLGPSDSTNSL
-673 FLGGARKVVFNAEVL
+673 YLGGPKKIVLNAEL
-688 APFPG
+688 MAPFPG

-703 AFADAGRAFAES
+703 AFTDVGRAFGENE
-715 QKISLT
+715 KIKLGE
-721 DLRSSVG
+721 LRSSIGV
-728 IGLSWLSPMG
+728 GLSWISPMG
-738 PLRFSYAFPVKSQDT
+738 PLRFSYALPMRRQVA

>member
-1 MNFLSNRFRLQ
+1 MNFLPNRFRLH
-12 HLLVFVAT
+12 HLCVLLA
-20 AMVSLSA
+20 AAISSMSA

-43 QRVESGT
+43 QRIESGT
-50 VFASLPFRIGDFY
+50 VFASLPFRVGDMY

-87 TQGDV
+87 AQGDV

-102 ISEIQ
+102 ISEVE

-117 ALTKSLKEVGLS
+117 VLQKALKEVGIS

-159 VQTTVTPVDR
+159 VVTTVTPVDR
-169 NRVNLTFTVTE
+169 NRVKLTFTVSE

-189 RINGNQSFSE
+189 RITGNQNFSE
-199 RTLKDQLNLDIGGW
+199 GTLKDQFNLDVGGW
-213 LSWYTKSDRYSRS
+213 LSWYTKSDRYSRT
-226 KLNADLEIL
+226 KLNADLEAL
-235 RSFYLARG
+235 RSYYLSRG
-243 YLEFRV
+243 FLEFRI

-255 ISPDKQDISI
+255 ISPDKQDIS
-265 VINVTE
+265 VAINVTE
-271 GDRFVVSN
+271 GERFVVSG

-291 EFKAIVKIGIGQPF
+291 EFKALVKIGLGQPY

-313 TKAFSDYF
+313 NKAFTDYF
-321 GKFGYAFAR
+321 GKFGFAFAR
-330 IDARPE
+330 VDARPE
-336 IDRLNNRVSL
+336 IDRLTNRVTF
-346 VLVAEPSRRAYV
+346 VLIAEPSRRAYV
-358 RRINVTG
+358 RRINVAG
-365 NNRTRDEVIRREFR
+365 NNRTRDEVVRREFR

-411 QEVPATNDQV
+411 QEVPATTDQV
-421 DLIISVVEKP
+421 DLTVNVIEKP
-431 TGSVSAGAGFSSTE
+431 TGSVSLGAGFSSTE
-445 KVAFN
+445 KVALS

-459 GSGNYLATEINT
+459 GSGNYLATEVNT
-471 SRFNRTIVISTTDPY
+471 SRYNRTIVISTTDPY
-486 FTEDGVSRTIDLF
+486 FTPEGISRTIDIF
-499 HRTSRPYL
+499 HRTTRPYL

-513 SLVSSGAGMRFGV
+513 SLVNSGAGMRFGV
-526 PFSEVDRVFFGAN
+526 PFSEIDTVYFGAN
-539 LEQTSIRPGT
+539 LEQTSIRPGN

-564 TSTSLPLTIG
+564 TSNSLPLTIG
-574 WARDGRDSALVPSKG
+574 WARDGRDSALVPTRG
-589 ILQRFNSDLSLAGDS
+589 ILQRFNSDLSASGDA
-604 RYIRTNYQIQH
+604 RYVRTNYQIQQ
-615 YTPLTKKFTLALNAD
+615 YTPLTKKYTLALNAD
-630 IGYGQGLSNRPYP
+630 LGWGQGLSNRPYP

-662 SLGPSNSANTL
+662 TLGPSDSTNSL
-673 FLGGARKVVFNAEVL
+673 YLGGPKKIVLNAEL
-688 APFPG
+688 MAPFPG

-703 AFADAGRAFAES
+703 AFTDVGRAFGENE
-715 QKISLT
+715 KINLNE
-721 DLRSSVG
+721 LRSSIGV
-728 IGLSWLSPMG
+728 GLSWISPMG
-738 PLRFSYAFPVKSQDT
+738 PLRFSYALPMKRQVA

>member
-1 MNFLSNRFRLQ
+1 MNFLPNRFRLH
-12 HLLVFVAT
+12 HLCVLLA
-20 AMVSLSA
+20 AAISGMSA

-43 QRVESGT
+43 QRIESGT
-50 VFASLPFRIGDFY
+50 VFASLPFRVGDMY

-87 TQGDV
+87 AQGDV

-102 ISEIQ
+102 ISEVE

-117 ALTKSLKEVGLS
+117 VLVKALKEVGIS

-159 VQTTVTPVDR
+159 VVTTVTPVDR
-169 NRVNLTFTVTE
+169 NRVKLTFTVSE
-180 GGPSKIKEI
+180 GGPSKIKEV
-189 RINGNQSFSE
+189 RITGNQNFSE
-199 RTLKDQLNLDIGGW
+199 GTLKDQFNLDVGGW
-213 LSWYTKSDRYSRS
+213 LSWYTKSDRYSRT
-226 KLNADLEIL
+226 KLNADLEAL
-235 RSFYLARG
+235 RSYYLSRG
-243 YLEFRV
+243 FLEFRI

-265 VINVTE
+265 AINVTE
-271 GDRFVVSN
+271 GERFVVSG

-291 EFKAIVKIGIGQPF
+291 EFKALVKIGLGQPY

-313 TKAFSDYF
+313 NKAFTDYF
-321 GKFGYAFAR
+321 GKFGFAFAR
-330 IDARPE
+330 VDARPE
-336 IDRLNNRVSL
+336 IDRLTNRVNF
-346 VLVAEPSRRAYV
+346 VLIAEPSRRAYV
-358 RRINVTG
+358 RRINVAG
-365 NNRTRDEVIRREFR
+365 NNRTRDEVVRREFR

-396 RVDRLGFFTEVNIET
+396 RVDRLGFFTEVNIDT
-411 QEVPATNDQV
+411 QEVPATTDQV
-421 DLIISVVEKP
+421 DLTVNVVEKP
-431 TGSVSAGAGFSSTE
+431 TGSVSLGAGFSSTE
-445 KVAFN
+445 KVALS

-471 SRFNRTIVISTTDPY
+471 SKYNRTIVISTTDPY
-486 FTEDGVSRTIDLF
+486 FTPEGISRTIDVF
-499 HRTSRPYL
+499 HRTTRPYL

-513 SLVSSGAGMRFGV
+513 SLVSSGAGTRFGV
-526 PFSEVDRVFFGAN
+526 PFSEIDTVYFGVN
-539 LEQTSIRPGT
+539 LEQTSIRPGN
-549 NLPNAYVEYMQQFGY
+549 NLPNAYVNYMQQFGY

-574 WARDGRDSALVPSKG
+574 WARDGRDSALVPTRG
-589 ILQRFNSDLSLAGDS
+589 ILQRFNSDLSASGDA
-604 RYIRTNYQIQH
+604 RYVRTNYQIQQ
-615 YTPLTKKFTLALNAD
+615 YTPLTKKYTLALNAD
-630 IGYGQGLSNRPYP
+630 LGWGQGLSNRPYP

-662 SLGPSNSANTL
+662 TLGPSDSTNSL
-673 FLGGARKVVFNAEVL
+673 YLGGPKKIVLNAEL
-688 APFPG
+688 MAPFPG

-703 AFADAGRAFAES
+703 AFTDVGRAFGENE
-715 QKISLT
+715 KI
-721 DLRSSVG
+721 DFGQLRSSIGV
-728 IGLSWLSPMG
+728 GLSWISPMG
-738 PLRFSYAFPVKSQDT
+738 PLRFSYALPMKRQVT